1 MQQAAERSAVQGGS
15 LISYAHFP
23 HTLIFS
29 QRGRARQRQKA
40 VSKNSMAGLRD
51 VQHGSYCYEKTWIQL
66 LLGSLLQLILHCF
79 HEGEAQLQALTQM
92 SSMVEVWQ
100 AEEVGILFPI
110 QAEAEKSTED
120 LLQEEGSSFTVPS
133 GRALYFQPS
142 VLDFGTQLVG
152 LPRAET
158 VYVHN
163 PSQELP
169 VTLIS
174 MFTSSR
180 HFHMPSFQRR
190 VIRPRGKTS
199 FRVIFLPTEE
209 GNVENSLFINTSSH
223 GVLSYQ
229 IFGVGVSSGASNLVQ
244 KKPSVLIFPHIQSIQ
259 LTQTQEDASDT
270 RIVVLQLECSL
281 LNKSNKYSQGFSFV
295 RDKKPVV
302 QISLSEK
309 REKHEEFEK
318 LKQYIL
324 EHISVLLVIPTGEP
338 KINIYI
344 LNSGAKHL
352 YVKEIQIVSKTES
365 TVEFEPLP
373 LSASAANFTHVASV
387 VCKANSR
394 DNKNKCLSQISMQV
408 LKGSYTLKTY
418 PAFLITDGSGY
429 EPPTL
434 FHMKQKQNGR
444 ELLDIWMTNGFD
456 FSFTVNDVIRPH
468 EVEGLFKILNFSGP
482 VTLPP
487 GCWKVFSLQFTA
499 RDAPVNVMTSLV
511 LVTSAGFSLEMPL
524 QISSTMSEQ
533 GDLIIEASAE
543 CDTQCLLGMPA
554 TAGPQW
560 QKSLLLDSSTWKV
573 DIGLA
578 TELCDMWQNRKNLKT
593 CSWPRLPMESGVT
606 MDFGA
611 TLVND
616 SKMKHFTL
624 KNPLAS
630 PITVQLLPLSLYPD
644 PLGAL
649 DLLTKWFKINPLAV
663 NVTTTEFTLTKNLDT
678 SDNKSMTGERVQQ
691 INLQPWETKEIGVI
705 FTPAEHKTVTSIIL
719 IRNNLTVF
727 DMVTV
732 KGLGAREML
741 RVGGKLPGPGAS
753 LRFNFPQSTLM
764 ECRNGLKNNK
774 PPYVIQ
780 KTFKVENAGELP
792 LKVIS
797 MNINGYKCQ
806 GFGFEV
812 LECHSFQ
819 MDYNSSREIS
829 IAFTPDFTSS
839 RVFRDLTLV
848 TGRGS
853 LFSFT
858 LNVTLPHHML
868 PLCAQVVP
876 GPSWEENFWVVTII
890 VTCVSL
896 FGVCWMACYQARYIL
911 TEFSTPGTRH
921 NHDSALTQDNS
932 PVDTVSSS
940 SARITGSCKTF
951 VDSCSTSD
959 KGKGKGSPAVANG
972 PNRNQNGS
980 KKNSGTPAQPQ
991 KKHKVS
997 VYYSKYKV
1005 NPIAT
1010 VATAAEEECLPM
1022 KEMDSLGD
1030 YMDQDTT
1037 TCNNNTDED
1046 TALPEKSAQ
1055 CIKDPYQSA
1064 EDEGEVA
1071 ACLVPMETHS
1081 KHNENLTETIGSR
1094 PDLYTCNSEEKPLN
1108 NQVTRIQQCSNFFPF
1123 MEKKA
1128 WEKVDASTAELRED
1142 AQLKK
1147 KPQERVE
1154 FNTTAANGKARRNS
1168 GKNRRKVAVIVGV
1181 PEHTVA
1187 VSTEKNRDLERK
1199 ESRNFNRSRNRCLNG
1214 KQEAVKSCPK
1224 LDSPLKQMQNAVCLA
1239 NPRRKCLD
1247 RRLFSDSGSDSGS
1260 SSGSV
1265 RASRGSWGSWSSL
1278 DGEKDHNITKL
1289 HCTTSTAK
1297 RENIQNGVFP
1307 ADRGCCPTP
1316 NPNYSLLYQMEKTQ
1330 MPETVPATNFTPS
1343 FAAVAAGVERNTGVS
1358 SPYQTEEMWSAPSVP
1373 LTTDF
1378 RYSPPES
1385 LPCIPQGSIYNGFP
1399 WTVNSQCAI
1408 PYPYCEQSSYY
1419 PVLDENV
1426 HFQNAFPGQETQSLP
1441 YAPQPYAPQPYA
1453 PQPYAPQ
1460 PCAPQ
1465 PCWNEEET
1473 QGITSAWESTGC
1485 VGSKPYFS
1493 GTRSLSPMSSLFGSI
1508 WTPKSDPYQSQFQHN
1523 RSLSH
1528 SSVSKEQSVICKQK
1542 QFSSFDPFRC
1552 HMNLDIWNSSSSR
1565 STNSQLS
1572 SDSGYCGDV

>member
-1 MQQAAERSAVQGGS
+1 
-15 LISYAHFP
+15 
-23 HTLIFS
+23 
-29 QRGRARQRQKA
+29 
-40 VSKNSMAGLRD
+40 MAGLRD
-51 VQHGSYCYEKTWIQL
+51 LQHGSQCHRKTWIKL
-66 LLGSLLQLILHCF
+66 LLCSLLQFIRH
-79 HEGEAQLQALTQM
+79 GEAHVQAM

-100 AEEVGILFPI
+100 AEEVGILYPI

-120 LLQEEGSSFTVPS
+120 LPQEEGSSFTVPS

-158 VYVHN
+158 IYVHN

-174 MFTSSR
+174 MFTSGR
-180 HFHMPSFQRR
+180 HFHIPSFQRR
-190 VIRPRGKTS
+190 VIIPRGKTL

-209 GNVENSLFINTSSH
+209 GHVENSLFINTSSH

-229 IFGVGVSSGASNLVQ
+229 IFGVGVSSGASNVAQ
-244 KKPSVLIFPHIQSIQ
+244 QKPSVLIFPHIQKIQ
-259 LTQTQEDASDT
+259 LTQAQEDASSI
-270 RIVVLQLECSL
+270 RILGLQLECGL
-281 LNKSNKYSQGFSFV
+281 PNKGYRCSQGFSFV
-295 RDKKPVV
+295 MDKKLVV

-309 REKHEEFEK
+309 RDKHEEFEK

-324 EHISVLLVIPTGEP
+324 ENISVLFVIPTVEYGLWEP

-344 LNSGAKHL
+344 LNSGARLL
-352 YVKEIQIVSKTES
+352 YVKGIEIVSKTES
-365 TVEFEPLP
+365 TVEFEPVP

-394 DNKNKCLSQISMQV
+394 DNNKCLGQISMQV

-418 PAFLITDGSGY
+418 PAFHITDRSGY
-429 EPPTL
+429 EPPTV
-434 FHMKQKQNGR
+434 FHMKQKQNEEG
-444 ELLDIWMTNGFD
+444 LLDIWLTNEFD
-456 FSFTVNDVIRPH
+456 FTFNVNSIIRPH
-468 EVEGLFKILNFSGP
+468 EVEGLLKILNFSGP

-499 RDAPVNVMTSLV
+499 RNAPVNVMTSLV
-511 LVTSAGFSLEMPL
+511 LVTSAGFSLEIPL
-524 QISSTMSEQ
+524 QICSTMSK
-533 GDLIIEASAE
+533 GDLSFEASAE
-543 CDTQCLLGMPA
+543 CNTRCLLGMPDPA
-554 TAGPQW
+554 SPQW

-573 DIGLA
+573 DIALA
-578 TELCDMWQNRKNLKT
+578 TELCNMWQNRKDLKT
-593 CSWPRLPMESGVT
+593 CSWPRLPMETGVT

-624 KNPLAS
+624 KNPSAS
-630 PITVQLLPLSLYPD
+630 PITVQLLPLYLYPD

-663 NVTTTEFTLTKNLDT
+663 NVTTAEFTLAKNLDT
-678 SDNKSMTGERVQQ
+678 SSMTGERVQQ
-691 INLQPWETKEIGVI
+691 IRLQPWEKKEIGVI
-705 FTPAEHKTVTSIIL
+705 FTPAEHKTVTSVIL
-719 IRNNLTVF
+719 MRNNLTVF

-753 LRFNFPQSTLM
+753 LRFNFPQSALM

-774 PPYVIQ
+774 PPFVIQ
-780 KTFKVENAGELP
+780 KSFKVENAGELP
-792 LKVIS
+792 LKVMS

-812 LECHSFQ
+812 LDCHSFH

-839 RVFRDLTLV
+839 WVIRDLTLV

-868 PLCAQVVP
+868 PLCAQMVP

-890 VTCVSL
+890 FTCLSL
-896 FGVCWMACYQARYIL
+896 CGVCWIACRQARYIL
-911 TEFSTPGTRH
+911 TEFS
-921 NHDSALTQDNS
+921 QDNNHI
-932 PVDTVSSS
+932 DTVRSS
-940 SARITGSCKTF
+940 SARIAGSCKTF

-972 PNRNQNGS
+972 PNRSQNGS
-980 KKNSGTPAQPQ
+980 KKNSGAPAQPH

-1005 NPIAT
+1005 NTVST

-1022 KEMDSLGD
+1022 KDVDSLGD
-1030 YMDQDTT
+1030 YTDQDPT

-1046 TALPEKSAQ
+1046 AALPENSAQ
-1055 CIKDPYQSA
+1055 CMKDPSQSA

-1081 KHNENLTETIGSR
+1081 NHNENLTETIGSR
-1094 PDLYTCNSEEKPLN
+1094 PDLYACSSEEKLLN
-1108 NQVTRIQQCSNFFPF
+1108 NQDTRIQQCSTFLPF
-1123 MEKKA
+1123 MEKKTC
-1128 WEKVDASTAELRED
+1128 EKVDASTTELRKNT
-1142 AQLKK
+1142 QLKK
-1147 KPQERVE
+1147 NPQERLE
-1154 FNTTAANGKARRNS
+1154 FNATAANGKARRNS
-1168 GKNRRKVAVIVGV
+1168 GKNRRKVVDVVVGV
-1181 PEHTVA
+1181 PDHSVA
-1187 VSTEKNRDLERK
+1187 VTTEKNRDFQRK
-1199 ESRNFNRSRNRCLNG
+1199 EPRNLNRSRNRCLNG
-1214 KQEAVKSCPK
+1214 KQETVKSCPS
-1224 LDSPLKQMQNAVCLA
+1224 LDSPLKQMQNAVRLV
-1239 NPRRKCLD
+1239 NPRQKCQD
-1247 RRLFSDSGSDSGS
+1247 RRLFSDYSSDSGS

-1278 DGEKDHNITKL
+1278 EGEKDHNSTKL

-1307 ADRGCCPTP
+1307 ADRGCCPTL
-1316 NPNYSLLYQMEKTQ
+1316 NPNYSPLYQMEKTQ
-1330 MPETVPATNFTPS
+1330 MAETVPATNFTPS
-1343 FAAVAAGVERNTGVS
+1343 FAAVAAGVERNPGIS

-1378 RYSPPES
+1378 RYNPPES
-1385 LPCIPQGSIYNGFP
+1385 LPCIPQGAIYNGFP
-1399 WTVNSQCAI
+1399 WNVNSQCATT
-1408 PYPYCEQSSYY
+1408 YPYCEPSSYC
-1419 PVLDENV
+1419 PVLDGNAN
-1426 HFQNAFPGQETQSLP
+1426 FQNAFPGQETQS
-1441 YAPQPYAPQPYA
+1441 YAT
-1453 PQPYAPQ
+1453 
-1460 PCAPQ
+1460 Q
-1465 PCWNEEET
+1465 PCWNKEET

-1508 WTPKSDPYQSQFQHN
+1508 WTPKSDPYQRQFQHD
-1523 RSLSH
+1523 RLLSH
-1528 SSVSKEQSVICKQK
+1528 SPQSSVSKEQAVICRQE

-1552 HMNLDIWNSSSSR
+1552 HMNLDIWNTSSSR

-1572 SDSGYCGDV
+1572 NDSGYSGDV

>member
-1 MQQAAERSAVQGGS
+1 
-15 LISYAHFP
+15 
-23 HTLIFS
+23 
-29 QRGRARQRQKA
+29 
-40 VSKNSMAGLRD
+40 
-51 VQHGSYCYEKTWIQL
+51 
-66 LLGSLLQLILHCF
+66 
-79 HEGEAQLQALTQM
+79 
-92 SSMVEVWQ
+92 
-100 AEEVGILFPI
+100 
-110 QAEAEKSTED
+110 
-120 LLQEEGSSFTVPS
+120 
-133 GRALYFQPS
+133 
-142 VLDFGTQLVG
+142 
-152 LPRAET
+152 
-158 VYVHN
+158 
-163 PSQELP
+163 
-169 VTLIS
+169 

-190 VIRPRGKTS
+190 
-199 FRVIFLPTEE
+199 
-209 GNVENSLFINTSSH
+209 
-223 GVLSYQ
+223 
-229 IFGVGVSSGASNLVQ
+229 IFGVGVSSGASNLAQ

-259 LTQTQEDASDT
+259 LTQTQGTNILRARKFQYPGSTLEYPHVIELQLIHNVLCVQEDESDT
-270 RIVVLQLECSL
+270 RILVLQLECSL
-281 LNKSNKYSQGFSFV
+281 FNKSNKFSQGFSFV
-295 RDKKPVV
+295 TDKKPVV

-352 YVKEIQIVSKTES
+352 HVKEIQIVSKIES

-387 VCKANSR
+387 VCKANSH
-394 DNKNKCLSQISMQV
+394 DNKNKCLSKIGMQV

-499 RDAPVNVMTSLV
+499 RNAPVNVMTSLV

-649 DLLTKWFKINPLAV
+649 DLLTKW
-663 NVTTTEFTLTKNLDT
+663 
-678 SDNKSMTGERVQQ
+678 
-691 INLQPWETKEIGVI
+691 
-705 FTPAEHKTVTSIIL
+705 
-719 IRNNLTVF
+719 NNLTVF

-780 KTFKVENAGELP
+780 KSFKVENAGELP
-792 LKVIS
+792 LKVMS

-848 TGRGS
+848 TGRGT

-896 FGVCWMACYQARYIL
+896 FGVCWMSYYQARYIL

-1030 YMDQDTT
+1030 YMDQDPT

-1055 CIKDPYQSA
+1055 CIKDLYQSA

-1071 ACLVPMETHS
+1071 ACLVPMEMHS

-1094 PDLYTCNSEEKPLN
+1094 PDLYACSSEEKPLN

-1123 MEKKA
+1123 MEKKT
-1128 WEKVDASTAELRED
+1128 WEKVDASTAKLRED

-1147 KPQERVE
+1147 KPHERVE

-1168 GKNRRKVAVIVGV
+1168 GKNRRKVTVIVGV

-1187 VSTEKNRDLERK
+1187 VSTEKNRDLECK
-1199 ESRNFNRSRNRCLNG
+1199 ESRNFNKSRNRCLNG

-1224 LDSPLKQMQNAVCLA
+1224 LDSPVKQMQNAVCLA

-1278 DGEKDHNITKL
+1278 DGEKDHNSTKL
-1289 HCTTSTAK
+1289 HCTTATAK

-1316 NPNYSLLYQMEKTQ
+1316 NPNYS
-1330 MPETVPATNFTPS
+1330 
-1343 FAAVAAGVERNTGVS
+1343 
-1358 SPYQTEEMWSAPSVP
+1358 
-1373 LTTDF
+1373 
-1378 RYSPPES
+1378 
-1385 LPCIPQGSIYNGFP
+1385 FP

-1426 HFQNAFPGQETQSLP
+1426 HFQNNFHGQETQSLS
-1441 YAPQPYAPQPYA
+1441 YAPQPC
-1453 PQPYAPQ
+1453 APQ

-1572 SDSGYCGDV
+1572 SDSGYYGDV

>member
-1 MQQAAERSAVQGGS
+1 
-15 LISYAHFP
+15 
-23 HTLIFS
+23 
-29 QRGRARQRQKA
+29 
-40 VSKNSMAGLRD
+40 MAGLWD
-51 VQHGSYCYEKTWIQL
+51 LQHGSHCHEKTWIKL
-66 LLGSLLQLILHCF
+66 LLCSLLQLILHCF
-79 HEGEAQLQALTQM
+79 HQGEAQLQALTQM
-92 SSMVEVWQ
+92 SSLVEVWQ

-120 LLQEEGSSFTVPS
+120 LLQEEG
-133 GRALYFQPS
+133 
-142 VLDFGTQLVG
+142 LVG

-158 VYVHN
+158 IYVHN

-174 MFTSSR
+174 VFTSSR

-190 VIRPRGKTS
+190 VIIPRGKTS

-229 IFGVGVSSGASNLVQ
+229 IFGVGVSSGPSNLTQ
-244 KKPSVLIFPHIQSIQ
+244 KNPNVLIFPHIQSIQ
-259 LTQTQEDASDT
+259 LTQTQEYASDT
-270 RIVVLQLECSL
+270 SILGLQLECSL
-281 LNKSNKYSQGFSFV
+281 LNKSYKYSQGFSFV
-295 RDKKPVV
+295 TDKKLMV

-324 EHISVLLVIPTGEP
+324 EHVSVLLVIPTGDNGLWVP

-344 LNSGAKHL
+344 LNSGVKHL
-352 YVKEIQIVSKTES
+352 HVKEIQIVSKTES
-365 TVEFEPLP
+365 TVEFEPVP

-387 VCKANSR
+387 VFKANSC
-394 DNKNKCLSQISMQV
+394 DNKSNCLGQISLQV
-408 LKGSYTLKTY
+408 LEGSYTLKTY

-429 EPPTL
+429 EPPAL
-434 FHMKQKQNGR
+434 FHMKQKPNGG
-444 ELLDIWMTNGFD
+444 ELLDIWLTNGFD

-468 EVEGLFKILNFSGP
+468 EVEGLFRIVNFSGP

-499 RDAPVNVMTSLV
+499 RNAPVNVMTSLV
-511 LVTSAGFSLEMPL
+511 LVTSAGFSLEIPL
-524 QISSTMSEQ
+524 QISSTISE
-533 GDLIIEASAE
+533 GDPSIEAGAE
-543 CDTQCLLGMPA
+543 CDNQCLLGIPA
-554 TAGPQW
+554 AAAPQW

-573 DIGLA
+573 DTGLA
-578 TELCDMWQNRKNLKT
+578 TELCKMWQNRKDLKT

-606 MDFGA
+606 MDFAA

-624 KNPLAS
+624 KNPSAS
-630 PITVQLLPLSLYPD
+630 PIAVQLLPLSLYPY

-649 DLLTKWFKINPLAV
+649 DLLTKWFKINPLVV
-663 NVTTTEFTLTKNLDT
+663 NVTTTEFTLKKNLDT
-678 SDNKSMTGERVQQ
+678 SDIKSMAGERVQQ
-691 INLQPWETKEIGVI
+691 IHLQPWETKEIGVI

-753 LRFNFPQSTLM
+753 LRFNFPQSALM

-774 PPYVIQ
+774 PSYVIQ
-780 KTFKVENAGELP
+780 KSFKVENAGELP
-792 LKVIS
+792 LKVMS

-848 TGRGS
+848 TGRGT

-868 PLCAQVVP
+868 PLCALVVP

-890 VTCVSL
+890 ITCLSL
-896 FGVCWMACYQARYIL
+896 CGVCWMACRQARYIL
-911 TEFSTPGTRH
+911 TEFFTPGTRH

-940 SARITGSCKTF
+940 SARIIGSCKTF
-951 VDSCSTSD
+951 VDSCSASD
-959 KGKGKGSPAVANG
+959 KGKGKGSPAVVNG
-972 PNRNQNGS
+972 PNRSQNGS
-980 KKNSGTPAQPQ
+980 KKNSGAPAQPQ

-997 VYYSKYKV
+997 MYYSKYKV
-1005 NPIAT
+1005 NPITT
-1010 VATAAEEECLPM
+1010 VATALEEECLPV
-1022 KEMDSLGD
+1022 KEVDNLGD
-1030 YMDQDTT
+1030 YMDQDPT

-1046 TALPEKSAQ
+1046 AALPEKSAQ
-1055 CIKDPYQSA
+1055 CIKEPYHSA
-1064 EDEGEVA
+1064 KDEGEVT

-1081 KHNENLTETIGSR
+1081 NHNENLTETVGST
-1094 PDLYTCNSEEKPLN
+1094 PVLYACSLEEKLLN
-1108 NQVTRIQQCSNFFPF
+1108 NQVPRIQQCSSLFPF
-1123 MEKKA
+1123 MGKKP

-1142 AQLKK
+1142 AQLKR

-1154 FNTTAANGKARRNS
+1154 FNTTAASGKARRNS
-1168 GKNRRKVAVIVGV
+1168 GKNRRKVPVFVGV

-1199 ESRNFNRSRNRCLNG
+1199 EPRNFNRSRNRCLNG
-1214 KQEAVKSCPK
+1214 KQEPVTSCPK
-1224 LDSPLKQMQNAVCLA
+1224 LDSPLKQMPNAVCLT
-1239 NPRRKCLD
+1239 NPRRKSLD

-1265 RASRGSWGSWSSL
+1265 GASRESWGSWSSL
-1278 DGEKDHNITKL
+1278 DGEKDHKSTKL

-1343 FAAVAAGVERNTGVS
+1343 FAAVAAGVERNAGVS

-1378 RYSPPES
+1378 RYNPPES
-1385 LPCIPQGSIYNGFP
+1385 LPCIPQGTIYNGFP
-1399 WTVNSQCAI
+1399 WTVNSQCAA
-1408 PYPYCEQSSYY
+1408 PYPYCEQSSYC
-1419 PVLDENV
+1419 PVLDGNV

-1441 YAPQPYAPQPYA
+1441 YAPQP
-1453 PQPYAPQ
+1453 
-1460 PCAPQ
+1460 
-1465 PCWNEEET
+1465 CWNEET
-1473 QGITSAWESTGC
+1473 QGSTLAWESTGC

-1508 WTPKSDPYQSQFQHN
+1508 WTPKSDPYQSQFQRN

-1528 SSVSKEQSVICKQK
+1528 SSVSKEQAVLCRQK

-1565 STNSQLS
+1565 SSNSQLS
-1572 SDSGYCGDV
+1572 NDSGYCGDV

>member
-1 MQQAAERSAVQGGS
+1 MSNAVM
-15 LISYAHFP
+15 
-23 HTLIFS
+23 
-29 QRGRARQRQKA
+29 
-40 VSKNSMAGLRD
+40 V
-51 VQHGSYCYEKTWIQL
+51 
-66 LLGSLLQLILHCF
+66 
-79 HEGEAQLQALTQM
+79 LT
-92 SSMVEVWQ
+92 
-100 AEEVGILFPI
+100 IHYLFLFP
-110 QAEAEKSTED
+110 S
-120 LLQEEGSSFTVPS
+120 SSFTVPS

-158 VYVHN
+158 IYVHN

-174 MFTSSR
+174 MFISSR

-190 VIRPRGKTS
+190 
-199 FRVIFLPTEE
+199 
-209 GNVENSLFINTSSH
+209 
-223 GVLSYQ
+223 
-229 IFGVGVSSGASNLVQ
+229 IFGVGVSSGASNLAQ

-259 LTQTQEDASDT
+259 LTQTQGTNILRARKFQYPGSTLEYPHVIELQLIHNVLCVQEDESDT
-270 RIVVLQLECSL
+270 RILVLQLECSL
-281 LNKSNKYSQGFSFV
+281 FNKSNKFSQGFSFV
-295 RDKKPVV
+295 TDKKPVV

-352 YVKEIQIVSKTES
+352 HVKEIQIVSKIES

-387 VCKANSR
+387 VCKANSH
-394 DNKNKCLSQISMQV
+394 DNKNKCLSKIGMQV

-429 EPPTL
+429 EPPSL

-499 RDAPVNVMTSLV
+499 RNAPVNVMTSLV

-543 CDTQCLLGMPA
+543 CGTQCLLGMPA

-649 DLLTKWFKINPLAV
+649 DLLTK
-663 NVTTTEFTLTKNLDT
+663 
-678 SDNKSMTGERVQQ
+678 
-691 INLQPWETKEIGVI
+691 
-705 FTPAEHKTVTSIIL
+705 
-719 IRNNLTVF
+719 
-727 DMVTV
+727 
-732 KGLGAREML
+732 
-741 RVGGKLPGPGAS
+741 
-753 LRFNFPQSTLM
+753 
-764 ECRNGLKNNK
+764 
-774 PPYVIQ
+774 
-780 KTFKVENAGELP
+780 
-792 LKVIS
+792 
-797 MNINGYKCQ
+797 
-806 GFGFEV
+806 
-812 LECHSFQ
+812 
-819 MDYNSSREIS
+819 
-829 IAFTPDFTSS
+829 
-839 RVFRDLTLV
+839 
-848 TGRGS
+848 
-853 LFSFT
+853 
-858 LNVTLPHHML
+858 
-868 PLCAQVVP
+868 
-876 GPSWEENFWVVTII
+876 
-890 VTCVSL
+890 CVSL
-896 FGVCWMACYQARYIL
+896 FGVCWMACYQACYIL

-921 NHDSALTQDNS
+921 SHDSALTQDNS

-1030 YMDQDTT
+1030 YMDQDPT

-1055 CIKDPYQSA
+1055 CIKDLYQSA

-1071 ACLVPMETHS
+1071 ACLVPMEMHS

-1094 PDLYTCNSEEKPLN
+1094 PDLYACSSEEKPLN

-1123 MEKKA
+1123 MEKKT
-1128 WEKVDASTAELRED
+1128 WEKVDASTAKLRED

-1187 VSTEKNRDLERK
+1187 VSTEKNRDLECK
-1199 ESRNFNRSRNRCLNG
+1199 ESRNFNKSRNRCVNG

-1224 LDSPLKQMQNAVCLA
+1224 LDSPVKQMQNAVCLA

-1278 DGEKDHNITKL
+1278 DGEKDHNSTKL
-1289 HCTTSTAK
+1289 HCTTATAK
-1297 RENIQNGVFP
+1297 
-1307 ADRGCCPTP
+1307 
-1316 NPNYSLLYQMEKTQ
+1316 S
-1330 MPETVPATNFTPS
+1330 
-1343 FAAVAAGVERNTGVS
+1343 VS

-1419 PVLDENV
+1419 PVLDAIFLRHKESLTNV
-1426 HFQNAFPGQETQSLP
+1426 
-1441 YAPQPYAPQPYA
+1441 
-1453 PQPYAPQ
+1453 
-1460 PCAPQ
+1460 
-1465 PCWNEEET
+1465 
-1473 QGITSAWESTGC
+1473 
-1485 VGSKPYFS
+1485 
-1493 GTRSLSPMSSLFGSI
+1493 
-1508 WTPKSDPYQSQFQHN
+1508 
-1523 RSLSH
+1523 
-1528 SSVSKEQSVICKQK
+1528 
-1542 QFSSFDPFRC
+1542 
-1552 HMNLDIWNSSSSR
+1552 
-1565 STNSQLS
+1565 
-1572 SDSGYCGDV
+1572 

>member
-1 MQQAAERSAVQGGS
+1 
-15 LISYAHFP
+15 
-23 HTLIFS
+23 
-29 QRGRARQRQKA
+29 
-40 VSKNSMAGLRD
+40 MAGLRD
-51 VQHGSYCYEKTWIQL
+51 LQHGSYCYEKTWIQL

-79 HEGEAQLQALTQM
+79 HEGEAQLQGTNRTNKANVLAQRKVVQIRVHRLYSVRVTY
-92 SSMVEVWQ
+92 VED
-100 AEEVGILFPI
+100 
-110 QAEAEKSTED
+110 S
-120 LLQEEGSSFTVPS
+120 SSFTVPS

-190 VIRPRGKTS
+190 
-199 FRVIFLPTEE
+199 
-209 GNVENSLFINTSSH
+209 
-223 GVLSYQ
+223 
-229 IFGVGVSSGASNLVQ
+229 
-244 KKPSVLIFPHIQSIQ
+244 
-259 LTQTQEDASDT
+259 EDASDT

-616 SKMKHFTL
+616 SK
-624 KNPLAS
+624 
-630 PITVQLLPLSLYPD
+630 
-644 PLGAL
+644 
-649 DLLTKWFKINPLAV
+649 
-663 NVTTTEFTLTKNLDT
+663 DT

-1224 LDSPLKQMQNAVCLA
+1224 LDSPLKQMQN
-1239 NPRRKCLD
+1239 
-1247 RRLFSDSGSDSGS
+1247 
-1260 SSGSV
+1260 
-1265 RASRGSWGSWSSL
+1265 
-1278 DGEKDHNITKL
+1278 
-1289 HCTTSTAK
+1289 
-1297 RENIQNGVFP
+1297 
-1307 ADRGCCPTP
+1307 
-1316 NPNYSLLYQMEKTQ
+1316 
-1330 MPETVPATNFTPS
+1330 
-1343 FAAVAAGVERNTGVS
+1343 GVS

>member
-1 MQQAAERSAVQGGS
+1 
-15 LISYAHFP
+15 
-23 HTLIFS
+23 
-29 QRGRARQRQKA
+29 
-40 VSKNSMAGLRD
+40 MAGLRD
-51 VQHGSYCYEKTWIQL
+51 LQHGSHCHRKTWVEL
-66 LLGSLLQLILHCF
+66 LLCSLLQIILHCF
-79 HEGEAQLQALTQM
+79 RQGEAQVQALTQM

-100 AEEVGILFPI
+100 AEEVGILFPN

-120 LLQEEGSSFTVPS
+120 LQQEEGSSFTVPS

-142 VLDFGTQLVG
+142 VLDFGTQIVG

-158 VYVHN
+158 IYVHN

-174 MFTSSR
+174 MFTSGR

-190 VIRPRGKTS
+190 VIIPRGKTL

-209 GNVENSLFINTSSH
+209 GHVENSLFINTSSH

-229 IFGVGVSSGASNLVQ
+229 IFGVGVSSGASNVAQ
-244 KKPSVLIFPHIQSIQ
+244 QKPSVLIFPHIQRIQ
-259 LTQTQEDASDT
+259 LTQTQEDASNI
-270 RIVVLQLECSL
+270 RILGLQLECSL
-281 LNKSNKYSQGFSFV
+281 PNKGYRYSQGFSFV
-295 RDKKPVV
+295 TDKKLVA

-324 EHISVLLVIPTGEP
+324 ENISVLFVIPTDENGLWGS

-344 LNSGAKHL
+344 LNSGAKLL
-352 YVKEIQIVSKTES
+352 YVKEIEVVSKTES
-365 TVEFEPLP
+365 TVEFKPVP

-387 VCKANSR
+387 VFKANSC
-394 DNKNKCLSQISMQV
+394 DNNNKCSSQINMQV

-418 PAFLITDGSGY
+418 PGFRVTDRSGY
-429 EPPTL
+429 QPPTL
-434 FHMKQKQNGR
+434 FHMKQKQNEG
-444 ELLDIWMTNGFD
+444 ELLDIWLTNEFD
-456 FSFTVNDVIRPH
+456 FTFTVNSVIRPH
-468 EVEGLFKILNFSGP
+468 EVEGLLKILNFSGP

-511 LVTSAGFSLEMPL
+511 LVTSAGFSLEIPL
-524 QISSTMSEQ
+524 QIRSTMSK
-533 GDLIIEASAE
+533 GDLIFEASAE
-543 CDTQCLLGMPA
+543 CNTRCLLGMPD
-554 TAGPQW
+554 TVSPQW
-560 QKSLLLDSSTWKV
+560 QKSLLLDSSTWKI

-578 TELCDMWQNRKNLKT
+578 TELCDMRQNRKDLKT
-593 CSWPRLPMESGVT
+593 CSWPRLPMETGVT

-624 KNPLAS
+624 KNPSAS

-663 NVTTTEFTLTKNLDT
+663 NVTTTEFTLAKNLDT
-678 SDNKSMTGERVQQ
+678 SSMPGERVQQ
-691 INLQPWETKEIGVI
+691 IHLQPWETKEIGVI
-705 FTPAEHKTVTSIIL
+705 FTPAEHKTVTSVIL
-719 IRNNLTVF
+719 MRNNLTVF

-732 KGLGAREML
+732 KGLGAKEML
-741 RVGGKLPGPGAS
+741 RVGGKLPGPEAS

-764 ECRNGLKNNK
+764 ECRNGLKTNK
-774 PPYVIQ
+774 PPFVIQ
-780 KTFKVENAGELP
+780 KSFKVENAGDLP
-792 LKVIS
+792 LKVMS

-839 RVFRDLTLV
+839 WVIRDLTLV

-890 VTCVSL
+890 FICLSL
-896 FGVCWMACYQARYIL
+896 CGVCWMACRQARYIL
-911 TEFSTPGTRH
+911 TEFS
-921 NHDSALTQDNS
+921 QDNS
-932 PVDTVSSS
+932 PVDTVRSS

-959 KGKGKGSPAVANG
+959 KGKGKGSLAVANG
-972 PNRNQNGS
+972 PNRSQNGS
-980 KKNSGTPAQPQ
+980 KKNSGAAAQQ
-991 KKHKVS
+991 HKKHKVS

-1030 YMDQDTT
+1030 YTDQDPT
-1037 TCNNNTDED
+1037 TCNNNTDKD
-1046 TALPEKSAQ
+1046 AALPEKSAQ
-1055 CIKDPYQSA
+1055 CIKGPSQSA

-1081 KHNENLTETIGSR
+1081 NHNENLKETISSR
-1094 PDLYTCNSEEKPLN
+1094 PDLCACSSEEKLLS
-1108 NQVTRIQQCSNFFPF
+1108 NQVTRIQQCSTFLPF
-1123 MEKKA
+1123 MEKKTC
-1128 WEKVDASTAELRED
+1128 EKVDTSTTELRKNTH
-1142 AQLKK
+1142 LKK
-1147 KPQERVE
+1147 NPQERVE

-1168 GKNRRKVAVIVGV
+1168 GKNRRKVADVVVGV
-1181 PEHTVA
+1181 PEHSVA

-1199 ESRNFNRSRNRCLNG
+1199 EPRNLNRSRNRYLNG
-1214 KQEAVKSCPK
+1214 KQETVKSCRN
-1224 LDSPLKQMQNAVCLA
+1224 LDSPPKQLQSAMCLV
-1239 NPRRKCLD
+1239 NPRQKCQD
-1247 RRLFSDSGSDSGS
+1247 RRLFSDSSSDSGS

-1278 DGEKDHNITKL
+1278 EGEKDHNSTKL

-1297 RENIQNGVFP
+1297 RENGVFP
-1307 ADRGCCPTP
+1307 ADRGCCPTL

-1330 MPETVPATNFTPS
+1330 MPETVPAKNFTPS
-1343 FAAVAAGVERNTGVS
+1343 FAAVAAGVERNPGIS

-1378 RYSPPES
+1378 RYNPPES
-1385 LPCIPQGSIYNGFP
+1385 LPCIPQGTIYNGFP
-1399 WTVNSQCAI
+1399 WNVNSQCATT
-1408 PYPYCEQSSYY
+1408 YPYCEQSSYC
-1419 PVLDENV
+1419 PVLDGNAN
-1426 HFQNAFPGQETQSLP
+1426 FQNAFPGQETQSLP
-1441 YAPQPYAPQPYA
+1441 YAT
-1453 PQPYAPQ
+1453 
-1460 PCAPQ
+1460 Q

-1508 WTPKSDPYQSQFQHN
+1508 WTPKSDPYQSQFQRD

-1528 SSVSKEQSVICKQK
+1528 SPQSFVSKEQAVICRQK

-1572 SDSGYCGDV
+1572 NDSGYCGDV